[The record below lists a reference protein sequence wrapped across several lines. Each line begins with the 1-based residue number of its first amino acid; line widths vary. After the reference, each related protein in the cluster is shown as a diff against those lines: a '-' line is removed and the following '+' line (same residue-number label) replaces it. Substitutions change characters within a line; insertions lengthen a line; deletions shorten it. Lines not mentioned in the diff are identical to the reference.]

1 MWPPTTSRIL
11 EPPDCLPGLFWGHF
25 KRQNA
30 ASNVS
35 DHVCSVWDCENF
47 SKLGKSWKQ
56 KPFWPRLRKKGAG
69 ARRLPLLFSHQP
81 MRGQHVCLSVPL
93 NKKNSILVVLFH
105 RYGHAQV
112 PIMRTLWS
120 DFSDVELGRSWQ
132 YDPVLPLP
140 PQPSDATSFSP
151 SYPSPPTYYYYYY
164 YYYYYLSS
172 SLSSHFA
179 LPSWPS
185 TPPWTTSSPSST
197 SS

>member
-1 MWPPTTSRIL
+1 MLVCYCDIYCNDCHLWSWPHVSANISSVFITEFCYSLLSFVIHYWVLLFITEFLLSCKCAFSGITPTCNKQLHTNHVPDSMWPPTTSRIL

-93 NKKNSILVVLFH
+93 NKK
-105 RYGHAQV
+105 
-112 PIMRTLWS
+112 TLY
-120 DFSDVELGRSWQ
+120 L
-132 YDPVLPLP
+132 L
-140 PQPSDATSFSP
+140 SFS
-151 SYPSPPTYYYYYY
+151 SYMDTHKYP
-164 YYYYYLSS
+164 
-172 SLSSHFA
+172 
-179 LPSWPS
+179 
-185 TPPWTTSSPSST
+185 
-197 SS
+197 

>member
-1 MWPPTTSRIL
+1 MGHKTETSFSYKRAINELNPDHLRVSMWPPTTSRIL

-93 NKKNSILVVLFH
+93 NKKKLYTCCPFPVIWT
-105 RYGHAQV
+105 
-112 PIMRTLWS
+112 RTS
-120 DFSDVELGRSWQ
+120 THNED
-132 YDPVLPLP
+132 
-140 PQPSDATSFSP
+140 
-151 SYPSPPTYYYYYY
+151 
-164 YYYYYLSS
+164 
-172 SLSSHFA
+172 SLKW
-179 LPSWPS
+179 L
-185 TPPWTTSSPSST
+185 
-197 SS
+197 

>member
-1 MWPPTTSRIL
+1 MSLLYFVSVILILLYVIAIFCYCMWWARTENKQLHLAHLRVYMWPPTTSRIL

-93 NKKNSILVVLFH
+93 NKK
-105 RYGHAQV
+105 
-112 PIMRTLWS
+112 TLY
-120 DFSDVELGRSWQ
+120 L
-132 YDPVLPLP
+132 L
-140 PQPSDATSFSP
+140 SFSTDMDTHK
-151 SYPSPPTYYYYYY
+151 YP
-164 YYYYYLSS
+164 
-172 SLSSHFA
+172 
-179 LPSWPS
+179 
-185 TPPWTTSSPSST
+185 
-197 SS
+197 